1 MMRRNHLVVHG
12 AHPLCH
18 VLLQWAMTG
27 VLCLGLGA
35 AFAAPKAVSAAAA
48 ERALQRAEARL
59 RGLEQLQQQANQ
71 VRLQSEILDQAAKR
85 MGRDLERAL
94 QDDSAARVA
103 IQKVA
108 DCLPRLGTQIE
119 ASGPAIEAL
128 ERSVVQSH
136 RAVQAVARAS
146 ADGLAQEAR
155 GADGA
160 FELRAAAERQLIDA
174 KRGLNA
180 EKAACQQAVD
190 AATSRMRSALTT
202 TQNLGQ
208 QARAMPAHL
217 QYLHDDLGAAVE
229 ASHAA
234 TDRQWLRYRAPRGAV
249 LAGDRLAQ
257 LDQAAAG
264 APPPPR
270 AAAIDAAPLRMLGDA
285 GSDFE
290 RLAAALSR
298 MEDAAAY
305 LDLMDEEA
313 TRECGGDGC
322 PSFAAERRD
331 LAGRMQQARA
341 ELAAARRRIA
351 QTPAALQ
358 GMLEPARATM
368 LANTLWLQAIEPA
381 VAPAIAQSALVAT
394 QAQAAA
400 AELQRAVDPAL
411 AQARRDWEAAYALA
425 RGGPPPRP
433 APSAAYMSAPER
445 AAVASMRPDLAGHA
459 YEFFAAWNTE
469 REGFGAYTYV
479 LLRSAADL
487 QRPDVQRRYAQL
499 LTVVRRE
506 REASRVSAAEAR
518 NVNLFCI
525 PGTASA
531 TGRVDA
537 LDSVYADDLGRQLL
551 FRAQSGLLTRPEI
564 KKLLVKSAGPFLVTL
579 PGRIADARS
588 STPLLFADLGPYP
601 DDAIADL
608 VANYMGGLLTDFPRD
623 QAVWLPPVPQRV
635 ALAMIRLASDTGGLV
650 MSVIPTARA
659 TPGSR

>member
-1 MMRRNHLVVHG
+1 MMRRNHVAIDD

-18 VLLQWAMTG
+18 ALLQWAMTG
-27 VLCLGLGA
+27 ALCLGLGA
-35 AFAAPKAVSAAAA
+35 AFAAPKADSAAAA

-71 VRLQSEILDQAAKR
+71 LRLQSENLDRAAKR
-85 MGRDLERAL
+85 IGRYLERAH
-94 QDDSAARVA
+94 QEDGAARVA
-103 IQKVA
+103 IQTVA
-108 DCLPRLGTQIE
+108 DCLPQLGAQVE

-128 ERSVVQSH
+128 ERSVAQSH
-136 RAVQAVARAS
+136 SAVQAVARAS

-155 GADGA
+155 GADGV

-174 KRGLNA
+174 KRRLHT
-180 EKAACQQAVD
+180 EKATCEQAVN
-190 AATSRMRSALTT
+190 AATPRMRSALTT
-202 TQNLGQ
+202 TQDLGQ

-217 QYLHDDLGAAVE
+217 QQLRDDLGAAVE

-234 TDRQWLRYRAPRGAV
+234 ADRQWLRYRAPRGAV
-249 LAGDRLAQ
+249 LAGDPLVQ
-257 LDQAAAG
+257 LEQAAAS

-270 AAAIDAAPLRMLGDA
+270 VAAIDVTPLRMLGDT

-290 RLAAALSR
+290 RLAATLSR
-298 MEDAAAY
+298 MEDASAY

-313 TRECGGDGC
+313 ARECGDDGC

-341 ELAAARRRIA
+341 ELAAARHRVA

-358 GMLEPARATM
+358 GLLEPARAAM
-368 LANTLWLQAIEPA
+368 LVNTLWLQAIEPA

-394 QAQAAA
+394 QTQAAA
-400 AELQRAVDPAL
+400 AELQRAVEPAL

-425 RGGPPPRP
+425 RGGPPPRA
-433 APSAAYMSAPER
+433 APSAAYMSALAS
-445 AAVASMRPDLAGHA
+445 AARASMRPELAGHA

-487 QRPDVQRRYAQL
+487 QRPDVQRRYTQL
-499 LTVVRRE
+499 LTIVRRE

-537 LDSVYADDLGRQLL
+537 LDSAYADDLGRQLL

-608 VANYMGGLLTDFPRD
+608 VANYMGSLLTDFPRD

-635 ALAMIRLASDTGGLV
+635 ALAMIRIANDTGSLV
-650 MSVIPTARA
+650 MSVIPTVRA
-659 TPGSR
+659 APGSR